1 MRSIFQKV
9 TQRMVR
15 TSGIAALLFGPS
27 FALAGPITV
36 LGSAQNFAVLG
47 SSTVTNTGP
56 TTINGDL
63 GLWSGTSITGLSSI
77 TLAGSSAVHQ
87 TDGVAQQAQIDETNA
102 YNVLEGLPFTADL
115 SGQNLGTIGL
125 LDAGI
130 YRFSSSA
137 QLTGTLTLDAQGNP
151 NAVFIFQVGTA
162 LTTASFSSVD
172 VINGGSN
179 VGVYWLLGVTGGAG
193 TGSATLG
200 TSSAFEGNILAL
212 DSVTLDT
219 GATLLCGRAFAQ
231 DGAVTMDTNTISN
244 NCATFNGG
252 SGASD
257 FGSAG
262 FSGGSASTS
271 LVPEPGAVPL
281 LGAGLLAMAL
291 YVRQSRRRVT

>member
-1 MRSIFQKV
+1 MKSTFQKLTERSV
-9 TQRMVR
+9 L
-15 TSGIAALLFGPS
+15 TSGLAAFLFCPS

-102 YNVLEGLPFTADL
+102 YNVLEGLPFTSDL

-137 QLTGTLTLDAQGNP
+137 QLTGTLTLDAQHNP
-151 NAVFIFQVGTA
+151 NAIFIFQVGTA
-162 LTTASFSSVD
+162 LTAASFSSVN

-200 TSSAFEGNILAL
+200 TSSVFAGNILAL
-212 DSVTLDT
+212 DSVTVDT
-219 GATLLCGRAFAQ
+219 GATILCGRAFAQ

-244 NCATFNGG
+244 NCSTFNGT
-252 SGASD
+252 SGRGD

-262 FSGGSASTS
+262 FSGGSGSTS
-271 LVPEPGAVPL
+271 LVPEPGTVLL
-281 LGAGLLAMAL
+281 LGAGILALGL
-291 YVRQSRRRVT
+291 YARQPKRRVT